1 MAATSDTAA
10 DSLLDN
16 GRAQLAAKKA
26 ATRTVFTRWLML
38 SPALLIILLC
48 GLMPLFIILA
58 YSLMKPGDY
67 AGVVC
72 CKLVPDAWI
81 NLFFEQDMFSDAL
94 TPNFAY
100 YIIFARSIVIAL
112 FTTVLAI
119 AVGFPTAYF
128 IATRSPRARNLLLF
142 LITIP
147 FWTNLLIR
155 TYSIIMVLQDQ
166 GVINKVLI
174 GLGIIDPNNP
184 LRLMYTNISVS
195 YGLAYAYL
203 PYMVLPLYASMEKL
217 DFRLIEA
224 GYDLYATRFQVLRR
238 LIIPLVKPGIVAGS
252 ILVFIPAIGDFVI
265 TTQLGGGTTM
275 MFGSLISQQ
284 FLTARNWPQGS
295 ALSLGLMLLV
305 MIALFIYAKKAVGR
319 AQS

>member
-1 MAATSDTAA
+1 MAATSEAAGTA
-10 DSLLDN
+10 SIDN
-16 GRAQLAAKKA
+16 GRAQIAAQKA
-26 ATRTVFTRWLML
+26 ATRTVVSRWLLL
-38 SPALLIILLC
+38 SPALVIILGC
-48 GLMPLFIILA
+48 GLLPLFIILG
-58 YSLMKPGDY
+58 YSVMQPGDY

-94 TPNFAY
+94 APNYAY
-100 YIIFARSIVIAL
+100 YIIFARSILMAL
-112 FTTVLAI
+112 FTTALAI
-119 AVGFPTAYF
+119 GVGFPTAYF
-128 IATRSPRARNLLLF
+128 IATRSPKMRNLMLF

-166 GVINKVLI
+166 GVLNKILM
-174 GLGIIDPNNP
+174 GLGLIHEP
-184 LRLMYTNISVS
+184 LQLMYTNVAIS

-224 GYDLYATRFQVLRR
+224 GYDLYANRFQVLRR

-252 ILVFIPAIGDFVI
+252 ILVFIPAIGDYVI
-265 TTQLGGGTTM
+265 TTQLGGGTRM

-295 ALSLGLMLLV
+295 ALSLGLMLVV
-305 MIALFIYAKKAVGR
+305 MIALFVYAKKAVGR

>member
-1 MAATSDTAA
+1 MAATSEAGRQA
-10 DSLLDN
+10 SIDS
-16 GRAQLAAKKA
+16 GRAQIAAQKA
-26 ATRTVFTRWLML
+26 ATRTVVSRWLLL
-38 SPALLIILLC
+38 SPALVIILGC
-48 GLMPLFIILA
+48 GLLPLFIILG
-58 YSLMKPGDY
+58 YSLMQPGDY

-94 TPNFAY
+94 APNYAY
-100 YIIFARSIVIAL
+100 YTIFARSIMMAL
-112 FTTVLAI
+112 FTTALAI
-119 AVGFPTAYF
+119 GVGFPTAYF
-128 IATRSPRARNLLLF
+128 IATRGPKMRNLMLF

-166 GVINKVLI
+166 GVLNKILMR
-174 GLGIIDPNNP
+174 LGIIDQP
-184 LRLMYTNISVS
+184 LQLMYTNVAIS

-224 GYDLYATRFQVLRR
+224 GYDLYANRFQVLRR

-252 ILVFIPAIGDFVI
+252 ILVFIPAIGDYVI
-265 TTQLGGGTTM
+265 TTQLGGGTRM

-295 ALSLGLMLLV
+295 ALSLGLMLVV

>member
-1 MAATSDTAA
+1 MAATSEAARTA
-10 DSLLDN
+10 SIDN
-16 GRAQLAAKKA
+16 GRAQIAAQKA
-26 ATRTVFTRWLML
+26 ATRTVVGRWLLL
-38 SPALLIILLC
+38 SPALVIILGC
-48 GLMPLFIILA
+48 GLLPLFIILG
-58 YSLMKPGDY
+58 YSVMQPGDY

-94 TPNFAY
+94 APNYAY
-100 YIIFARSIVIAL
+100 YTIFARSIMMAL
-112 FTTVLAI
+112 FTTALAI
-119 AVGFPTAYF
+119 GVGFPTAYF
-128 IATRSPRARNLLLF
+128 IATRGPKMRNLMLF

-166 GVINKVLI
+166 GVLNKILMHF
-174 GLGIIDPNNP
+174 GIIDQP
-184 LRLMYTNISVS
+184 LQLMYTNVAIS

-224 GYDLYATRFQVLRR
+224 GYDLYANRFQVLRR

-252 ILVFIPAIGDFVI
+252 ILVFIPAIGDYVI
-265 TTQLGGGTTM
+265 TTQLGGGTRM

-295 ALSLGLMLLV
+295 ALSLGLMLVV

>member
-1 MAATSDTAA
+1 MAATFDTPKDALA
-10 DSLLDN
+10 DN
-16 GRAQLAAKKA
+16 GRAQQAAKQA
-26 ATRTVFTRWLML
+26 ATRTIFTRWLML
-38 SPALLIILLC
+38 SPAMLVIIIC
-48 GLMPLFIILA
+48 GLMPLLIILA

-67 AGVVC
+67 AGVVWGMP
-72 CKLVPDAWI
+72 VPDAWI
-81 NLFFEQDMFSDAL
+81 NLFFEQDMFSDAMA
-94 TPNFAY
+94 PNYAY
-100 YIIFARSIVIAL
+100 YIIFARSILMAL
-112 FTTVLAI
+112 FTTVLALGI
-119 AVGFPTAYF
+119 GFPTAYF
-128 IATRSPRARNLLLF
+128 IATRSPKLRNLMLF

-166 GVINKVLI
+166 GMLNKILMQ
-174 GLGIIDPNNP
+174 LGIIDQP
-184 LRLMYTNISVS
+184 LQLMYTNISVS
-195 YGLAYAYL
+195 YGLSYAYL

-252 ILVFIPAIGDFVI
+252 ILVFIPAIGDYVI

-295 ALSLGLMLLV
+295 ALSLALMLLV
-305 MIALFIYAKKAVGR
+305 MIALFIYAKKAAR
-319 AQS
+319 QAQS

>member
-1 MAATSDTAA
+1 MAATSDTATDA
-10 DSLLDN
+10 LADN
-16 GRAQLAAKKA
+16 GRAQIAARKA
-26 ATRTVFTRWLML
+26 ATRTVASRWLML
-38 SPALLIILLC
+38 SPALLIILIC
-48 GLMPLFIILA
+48 GLMPLFIILG

-72 CKLVPDAWI
+72 CQIVPDAWI
-81 NLFFEQDMFSDAL
+81 NLFFEQDMFSDAMA
-94 TPNFAY
+94 PNYAY
-100 YIIFARSIVIAL
+100 YIIFARSILMAL
-112 FTTVLAI
+112 FTTALALG
-119 AVGFPTAYF
+119 VGFPTAYF
-128 IATRSPRARNLLLF
+128 IATRSPKLRNLMLF

-166 GVINKVLI
+166 GMLNKILMQ
-174 GLGIIDPNNP
+174 LGIIDQP
-184 LRLMYTNISVS
+184 LRLMYTNIAIS

-224 GYDLYATRFQVLRR
+224 GYDLYASRFQVLRR

-295 ALSLGLMLLV
+295 ALSLALMLLV
-305 MIALFIYAKKAVGR
+305 MIALLIYAKKAVGR